1 MKTTPFFLIL
11 PVVLM
16 NVTGAWAQG
25 VASPNAEYT
34 KAHVILMHT
43 PSQELYDG
51 VIHPA
56 AGLYEDYF
64 DADAAADEHR
74 NYIDMLQDNGIEVH
88 TVEEVL
94 LAMDADRLRQ
104 LADPFLVYDASA
116 TSLTTD
122 EVEAYRQQVLGKMTK
137 RDLYRT
143 ILFRPTVELHET
155 AMNTGL
161 EAVYRRSPLMNL
173 YFLRDQTIS
182 TPCGQIMCRMNSS
195 QRAPEVDIIE
205 ACYQQL
211 GYDPVWRIQGE
222 GNYLE
227 GGDYI
232 PFGTMGLIGCGL
244 RTTMGAIEQ
253 MMAQD
258 VMGHDTVVVVNDR
271 WKDQYQM
278 HLDTYCNVID
288 KDLVTMCFNRYDA
301 QDMSDVNFLTI
312 QMFARQPGTKV
323 YHEVEAYKDK
333 SFKDFLRERGCTII
347 RISKQDADHYANNFL
362 AIDGRHI
369 MSVANQSEELAQT
382 YRDHGVTVEWV
393 PLENLIGGYGAAHC
407 MTQVLRRDVYRS
419 QPTSINALTIDAPS
433 TARSKYLK
441 DDTILIQDGNKTYTA
456 AGVGLR
462 Q

>member
-1 MKTTPFFLIL
+1 MKTTKLIFML
-11 PVVLM
+11 LVAHLS
-16 NVTGAWAQG
+16 VTGAMAQEQ
-25 VASPNAEYT
+25 ASPNAEYT

-56 AGLYEDYF
+56 AGLYDDYF

-74 NYIDMLQDNGIEVH
+74 NYISMLKNNDIEVH

-94 LAMDADRLRQ
+94 MSMDADNLRQ
-104 LADPFLVYDASA
+104 LAAPYLIYDATA
-116 TSLTTD
+116 TSMAAED
-122 EVEAYRQQVLGKMTK
+122 VEAYRQTVLQKMTK
-137 RDLYRT
+137 KDLYRT

-155 AMNTGL
+155 GINTGL
-161 EAVYRRSPLMNL
+161 EATYKRNPLMNL

-205 ACYQQL
+205 ACYKQL
-211 GYDPVWRIQGE
+211 GYDPVWRIEGE

-244 RTTMGAIEQ
+244 RTTFGAIKQ
-253 MMAQD
+253 MMEQD
-258 VMGHDTVVVVNDR
+258 VMGHDTIVVVNER
-271 WKDQYQM
+271 WKEQYQM
-278 HLDTYCNVID
+278 HLDTYFNVID
-288 KDLVTMCFNRYDA
+288 KDLVTLCFNRYDA
-301 QDMSDVNFLTI
+301 KDMSDVNFLTI
-312 QMFARQPGTKV
+312 QMFARKPGTKD

-347 RISKQDADHYANNFL
+347 RVSKQDADHYANNFL

-369 MSVANQSEELAQT
+369 MSVANQSEELAQA
-382 YRDHGVTVEWV
+382 YLDNGVTVEWV

-407 MTQVLRRDVYRS
+407 MTQVLRRDLYTP
-419 QPTSINALTIDAPS
+419 QPTGVKSQAANAEPGTRKFIQNN
-433 TARSKYLK
+433 TV
-441 DDTILIQDGNKTYTA
+441 LIQKDNSTYTVN
-456 AGVGLR
+456 GIR